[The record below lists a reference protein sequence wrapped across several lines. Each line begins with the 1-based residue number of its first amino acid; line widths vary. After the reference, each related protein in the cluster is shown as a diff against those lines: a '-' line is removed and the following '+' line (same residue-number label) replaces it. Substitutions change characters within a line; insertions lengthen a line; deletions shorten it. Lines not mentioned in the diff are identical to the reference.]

1 MTIPY
6 YVNERQSDIRA
17 IKPGWYGLE
26 RNGKL
31 SSGPFQTRGN
41 ASLESL
47 RRRAIFEHRPDLHGP
62 REEQFSS
69 IALVADIKC
78 PECGNEHVRV
88 CIRLD
93 EYGRVWTGNSCE
105 TCGHIL
111 SPEEIS
117 GPVVVN

>member
-1 MTIPY
+1 MTIPC
-6 YVNERQSDIRA
+6 YVDERQSDIRA

-31 SSGPFQTRGN
+31 SSGPFSNKGICLTGIVQAKSNFRASPRFARG
-41 ASLESL
+41 
-47 RRRAIFEHRPDLHGP
+47 
-62 REEQFSS
+62 
-69 IALVADIKC
+69 IKC

-93 EYGRVWTGNSCE
+93 EYGRVWTDNSCE

-117 GPVVVN
+117 RPVVVN